1 LGTAPYFQ
9 KIREEDC
16 HETAEHNQKESKQDK
31 AEQSNMPAEN
41 YGGGFR
47 QELLFIDSFM
57 TGSSP

>member
-1 LGTAPYFQ
+1 MKQLNITRRSQ
-9 KIREEDC
+9 
-16 HETAEHNQKESKQDK
+16 KQDK

-41 YGGGFR
+41 YGDGFR